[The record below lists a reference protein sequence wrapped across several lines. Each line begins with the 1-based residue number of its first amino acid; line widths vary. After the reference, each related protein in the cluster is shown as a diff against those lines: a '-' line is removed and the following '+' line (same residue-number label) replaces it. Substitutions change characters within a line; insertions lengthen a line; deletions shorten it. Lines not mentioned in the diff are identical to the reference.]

1 MARALLL
8 TVMVLLSTLVQANDR
23 WMSIPQAPGMPRAE
37 TSGLAKVNGISMYYA
52 TYGSATGTPF
62 LMIHGGLAHAD
73 IWAPEVTNL
82 MKDYKVIVADSRGHG
97 RSNNNGSVY
106 SYDLLAQDYLAL
118 LDYLKVKSAH
128 IVGWSDGANIGYILS
143 SIAPE
148 RVTSHFAHAGNVT
161 LAGVN
166 PSVETNELFGSYV
179 GIMGDDYVAMSPT
192 PDNYEA
198 FIGEISAMWG
208 KPSGLDF
215 LATITA
221 PTLVVHSEYDE
232 SILAAHSQKI
242 AESIPGANYR
252 VLKNVSHFAAFQA
265 PGEYASAVREFINQ
279 CCAFPQQLPQ

>member
-1 MARALLL
+1 MTKALLL
-8 TVMVLLSTLVQANDR
+8 TAMMLLSCLAHADDR
-23 WMSIPQAPGMPRAE
+23 WMSIPQAPEMPQAE
-37 TSGLAKVNGISMYYA
+37 DSGLAKVNGINMYFA
-52 TYGSATGTPF
+52 TYGSAKGVPI

-73 IWAPEVTNL
+73 IWAPVVIDL
-82 MKDYKVIVADSRGHG
+82 MKDHKVIVADSRGHG
-97 RSNNNGSVY
+97 RSNNDGSVY

-118 LDYLKVKSAH
+118 LDYLKVKSVH

-143 SIAPE
+143 STSPQ

-166 PSVETNELFGSYV
+166 PAVETNALFASYV
-179 GIMGDDYVAMSPT
+179 GMMGEDYAAMSPT

-208 KPSGLDF
+208 KPSGWGL
-215 LATITA
+215 LAKITA

-232 SILAAHSQKI
+232 SILPAHSQKI
-242 AESIPGANYR
+242 AESIPGANYL

-265 PGEYASAVREFINQ
+265 PGEYALAIREFIN
-279 CCAFPQQLPQ
+279 PN